1 MAVRAVTG
9 YLSVVLSF
17 IVEQIAQPLLL
28 PLVEAN
34 LIPDFLVRWGIRAL
48 LAGQAASLDKG
59 SPAANVAAKIA
70 YVKDLKTRDIAEC
83 TTNAN
88 EQHYEASG
96 SVEGGCRFDRP
107 DPWIAN
113 TTHTPCGVTLID
125 DAGARRVLQP
135 VPWPLAQVFL
145 RLLAFR

>member
-17 IVEQIAQPLLL
+17 IVERIAQPLLL

-34 LIPDFLVRWGIRAL
+34 LVPDFLVRWGIRAL

-59 SPAANVAAKIA
+59 SPAANVAAKMA

-96 SVEGGCRFDRP
+96 SLGFDRP
-107 DPWIAN
+107 DTWIAN
-113 TTHTPCGVTLID
+113 TFHTQCCVTLID
-125 DAGARRVLQP
+125 DAGAR
-135 VPWPLAQVFL
+135 
-145 RLLAFR
+145 

>member
-17 IVEQIAQPLLL
+17 IVERIAQPLLL
-28 PLVEAN
+28 PFVEAN
-34 LIPDFLVRWGIRAL
+34 LIPDFLVRWGIRQL

-59 SPAANVAAKIA
+59 SPAANVAAKMA

-83 TTNAN
+83 TINAN

-96 SVEGGCRFDRP
+96 SLGWTPVRSPRSVDRE
-107 DPWIAN
+107 
-113 TTHTPCGVTLID
+113 H
-125 DAGARRVLQP
+125 QP
-135 VPWPLAQVFL
+135 HP
-145 RLLAFR
+145 RLCHVH

>member
-17 IVEQIAQPLLL
+17 IVERIAQPLLL

-34 LIPDFLVRWGIRAL
+34 LVPDFLVRWGIRAL
-48 LAGQAASLDKG
+48 LAGQSASLDKG
-59 SPAANVAAKIA
+59 SPAANVAAKMA

-96 SVEGGCRFDRP
+96 SLVDFGSIDQVRGSRTAFYTRGC
-107 DPWIAN
+107 
-113 TTHTPCGVTLID
+113 VTMID
-125 DAGARRVLQP
+125 VAGSRRVLQP
-135 VPWPLAQVFL
+135 VPWPLAQIL
-145 RLLAFR
+145 MRLLAFR